1 MKATLNMDIIKP
13 RKLKPG
19 DVVGIISPSTPV
31 TSKKNLARGMKILE
45 SLGFKPKL
53 APRALEV
60 HANYQAGT
68 REQRLM
74 DLHSMFADDEVKGIF
89 CTSGGYASIQLL
101 QDIDWDIIRKNPKVF
116 VGYSDI
122 TTLLNPMYEKS
133 GLITFHGPMIEGL
146 MNETKGAKYTLK
158 NLKETVMKGEAKKL
172 DTFTEWKTL
181 KPGKAEGHL
190 VGGNLN
196 ILTAL
201 LGTPY
206 EPKWDGKILFWEEVS
221 ETIEGLDNYLWRLR
235 ISKVFKKIE
244 GMVIGKVTDVQSV
257 EDDDNDKWATLEKPP
272 IIEDVILRATE
283 GFNFPIIYGVDFGH
297 DVPSLTLPVGAKVN
311 LNCPATGRI
320 GSISILE
327 KYLD

>member
-1 MKATLNMDIIKP
+1 MKATYDMDIIKP
-13 RKLKPG
+13 PKLKSG
-19 DVVGIISPSTPV
+19 DLVGIISPSSPV
-31 TSKKNLARGMKILE
+31 ISKRDLSRGMKILE
-45 SLGFKPKL
+45 SLGFRPKL

-60 HANYQAGT
+60 HASYQAGT
-68 REQRLM
+68 REARLS
-74 DLHSMFADDEVKGIF
+74 DFHTMFADDEVRGIF
-89 CTSGGYASIQLL
+89 CTSGGYASVQLL

-146 MNETKGAKYTLK
+146 MNETKGGQYTVR
-158 NLKETVMKGEAKKL
+158 NLKEAVMRGDSKKL
-172 DTFTEWKTL
+172 TPFTEWKTL
-181 KPGKAEGHL
+181 KLGKAEGNL

-196 ILTAL
+196 VLTAL

-206 EPKWDGKILFWEEVS
+206 EPKWDGKILFWEEVD

-235 ISKVFKKIE
+235 ISKVFKKID
-244 GMVIGKVTDVQSV
+244 GMIIGKVTNLQSI

-272 IIEDVILRATE
+272 TLEDVILRATE

-297 DVPSLTLPVGAKVN
+297 DVPSLTLPIGARASI
-311 LNCPATGRI
+311 NCPATGRI
-320 GSISILE
+320 GSISILD